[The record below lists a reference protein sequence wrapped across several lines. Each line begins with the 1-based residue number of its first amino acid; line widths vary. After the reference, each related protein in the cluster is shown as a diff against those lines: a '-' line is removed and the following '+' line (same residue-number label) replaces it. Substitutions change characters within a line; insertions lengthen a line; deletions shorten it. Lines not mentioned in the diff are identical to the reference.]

1 MFDKE
6 EHLER
11 TIIRKLDDELSADE
25 AHELNLELIR
35 NPEAQRL
42 LEGYERLDATVSA
55 CLADA
60 IGETQELGFDP
71 FELTRTPQTAAST
84 EPRRSYNRA
93 WWLVPGA
100 IAAAMVA
107 LLMVQPKSPSIPA
120 DGPLMVQM
128 PSTRIEAPIEASAI
142 PSSAPSNGTRQA
154 GHRERPRQIQR
165 RTARDVLGVMGDDGN
180 IYLFEVD
187 RTRTTKRARRTSDV
201 RQAIADY

>member
-1 MFDKE
+1 MFDNE

-11 TIIRKLDDELSADE
+11 TIIRKLDGELSADE
-25 AHELNLELIR
+25 THEFNLELIR
-35 NPEAQRL
+35 NPEARGL
-42 LEGYERLDATVSA
+42 LEAYERLDATASA

-60 IGETQELGFDP
+60 VGEAQDLGFDP
-71 FELTRTPQTAAST
+71 IELTRAPRTATST
-84 EPRRSYNRA
+84 EPHRSYNRA

-100 IAAAMVA
+100 IAAALLA
-107 LLMVQPKSPSIPA
+107 LVMFQPKSPSIPA

-128 PSTRIEAPIEASAI
+128 PSTRIESPIDGIAL
-142 PSSAPSNGTRQA
+142 PSSTWSSGVRQA
-154 GHRERPRQIQR
+154 GYGGTPRRIQR

-187 RTRTTKRARRTSDV
+187 RIRTTKRPRRTSDV

>member
-6 EHLER
+6 GHIER
-11 TIIRKLDDELSADE
+11 TIIRKLDGELSADE
-25 AHELNLELIR
+25 THELNLELIR

-42 LEGYERLDATVSA
+42 LEAYERLDAAASA
-55 CLADA
+55 CLADVV
-60 IGETQELGFDP
+60 GEAQDLGFDP
-71 FELTRTPQTAAST
+71 IELTRAPRTATST

-100 IAAAMVA
+100 IAAALLA
-107 LLMVQPKSPSIPA
+107 LVMVQTNSPPIPA

-128 PSTRIEAPIEASAI
+128 PRAGIERPIEATAI
-142 PSSAPSNGTRQA
+142 PSSAPPAGIRQA
-154 GHRERPRQIQR
+154 GHREDPRRIQR

-187 RTRTTKRARRTSDV
+187 RTRTTKQPRRTSDV